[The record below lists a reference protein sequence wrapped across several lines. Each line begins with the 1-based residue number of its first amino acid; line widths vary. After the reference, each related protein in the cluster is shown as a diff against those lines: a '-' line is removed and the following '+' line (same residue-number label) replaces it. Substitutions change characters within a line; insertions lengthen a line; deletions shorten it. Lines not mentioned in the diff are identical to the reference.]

1 MRMMAM
7 MMMGNLW
14 TRRMMSSEEV
24 GLEGTGLALKSSLR
38 RNNQPTFI
46 KMLPQFV
53 QDFVTDI
60 RIKSKER
67 GNYRDEGYALLS
79 S

>member
-1 MRMMAM
+1 MRMMA

-24 GLEGTGLALKSSLR
+24 ELEGTGLALKSSLR
-38 RNNQPTFI
+38 RNNHLPFI
-46 KMLPQFV
+46 KMLPQFL
-53 QDFVTDI
+53 QDFHTDI

-67 GNYRDEGYALLS
+67 GNYRDEGCALLS